1 MTSSS
6 LDIERLVAAERAAL
20 LAGEAAA
27 RWWTQLITAADSVM
41 TSQSLDDL
49 FRESLVSVRDALG
62 ADSVALLVANET
74 GDELLAR
81 VASGLNEEVTVGVRI
96 RAGEGVSGRVM
107 ATRRPLVVDD
117 LSRVEL
123 ATPILRES
131 GMQSIVAVPLL
142 SGDRLLGVMHAG
154 SCELRKFTSVDAEM
168 LGILADRL
176 ALALSRVR
184 LFEEQ
189 VRLAK
194 MCSFFAE
201 AAKVVAEG
209 ADLADAL
216 DRLADLALAVLGD
229 ICVIDVIDADGIQ
242 RRLVAKHRDPTRRA
256 LLDRL
261 RRFDPD
267 PEGSHPAMSA
277 IRTGKPVWSPMVT
290 DDFLRSATI
299 NAEHFA
305 ITRELG
311 YRSYMSVPLAS
322 KGDILGSLTLVS
334 CTAPFRVSDVEFA
347 QDLAHQVEAVLL
359 HTRQKDFTLQTSHI
373 LQASLLP
380 AVMPVV
386 DGVAVASRY
395 MAATRG
401 LDVGGDF
408 YDLLL
413 LPSGKAAFMIG
424 DVVGHDRGAAALMGQ
439 LRSGA
444 RAVAGQV
451 ASPAELVAALQSSW
465 DYLGF
470 DRIATALFGDLNPT
484 TGEMRLASAG
494 HYPPIIIGDEGA
506 ALLPVPPG
514 PPLGASTG
522 PPDERIEVLQPGQV
536 LLLYTDGAIAERRLG
551 VDKGLERLVACASAG
566 APEVSA
572 VCDRII
578 EMLGPVRDDDVA
590 LLAVQLKPR

>member
-1 MTSSS
+1 
-6 LDIERLVAAERAAL
+6 
-20 LAGEAAA
+20 
-27 RWWTQLITAADSVM
+27 
-41 TSQSLDDL
+41 
-49 FRESLVSVRDALG
+49 
-62 ADSVALLVANET
+62 
-74 GDELLAR
+74 
-81 VASGLNEEVTVGVRI
+81 
-96 RAGEGVSGRVM
+96 M
-107 ATRRPLVVDD
+107 ATRQPLIVDD
-117 LSRVEL
+117 LAQVEL
-123 ATPILRES
+123 ASPVLRDS

-154 SCELRKFTSVDAEM
+154 SCQLRKFTSVDAEL

-176 ALALSRVR
+176 GLALSRVR

-216 DRLADLALAVLGD
+216 ERLADLALTVLGD
-229 ICVIDVIDADGIQ
+229 ICVIDVIDAEGVQ
-242 RRLVAKHRDPTRRA
+242 RRLVAKHRDPTRRT

-267 PEGSHPAMSA
+267 PESNHPAMSA
-277 IRTGKPVWSPMVT
+277 IRTGKPVWSPVVT
-290 DDFLRSATI
+290 DEFLRSTTV
-299 NAEHFA
+299 NAEHLA
-305 ITRELG
+305 LARQLG
-311 YRSYMSVPLAS
+311 YRSYMAVPLAS

-334 CTAPFRVSDVEFA
+334 CTAPFEVSDVEFA

-359 HTRQKDFTLQTSHI
+359 HTRQKDYTLQTSHI

-380 AVMPVV
+380 AVLPAVDGLVV
-386 DGVAVASRY
+386 DSRY

-413 LPSGKAAFMIG
+413 LPSGKAGFMIG

-439 LRSGA
+439 LRSAA

-451 ASPAELVAALQSSW
+451 ASPPELVAALQSSW

-470 DRIATALFGDLNPT
+470 DRIATALFGDLNPV

-494 HYPPIIIGDEGA
+494 HYPPIVVGDGVA
-506 ALLPVPPG
+506 TLLSVEPG
-514 PPLGASTG
+514 PPLGAGTG
-522 PPDERIEVLQPGQV
+522 SQADSRQILQPGQV
-536 LLLYTDGAIAERRLG
+536 LLLYTDGAIDERRHG
-551 VDKGLERLVACASAG
+551 VDRGITRLIDCVAGSPPDA
-566 APEVSA
+566 SA
-572 VCDRII
+572 VCDRVI
-578 EMLGPVRDDDVA
+578 EMLGPIRDDDVA
-590 LLAVQLKPR
+590 LLAIQFDPR